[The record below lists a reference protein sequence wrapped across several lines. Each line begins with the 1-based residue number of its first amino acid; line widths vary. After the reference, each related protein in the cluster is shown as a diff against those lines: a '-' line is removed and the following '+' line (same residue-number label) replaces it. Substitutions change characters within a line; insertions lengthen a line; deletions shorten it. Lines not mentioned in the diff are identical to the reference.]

1 MFSGRTSL
9 SSEEFYEKYFS
20 DRGFTK
26 DLVVRIKNIF
36 DAKIG
41 FDLSRLSAEDD
52 FSTELKYIWD
62 HDSLADVETIVAL
75 EKEFKLKITD
85 EEGKRMKTIRDVVE
99 IISAKTQNEK

>member
-1 MFSGRTSL
+1 MIRELLDKIDFSGRRQHEQIFAGRSPL

-26 DLVVRIKNIF
+26 GIVVRIKNIF

-62 HDSLADVETIVAL
+62 HDSLLMWRQLSHWKKNLI
-75 EKEFKLKITD
+75 
-85 EEGKRMKTIRDVVE
+85 
-99 IISAKTQNEK
+99 